1 MELKQI
7 AIEKDNNDDLKS
19 FKSRFVNND
28 NEIYLDGN
36 SLGKLPVV
44 TENDLITAV
53 KNEWGQN
60 LISSWN
66 DNWLKMSEKINFKMS
81 KLINSDNDEV
91 LVGESTSVNLYK
103 ILYCLLDSN
112 QYKKNLVTDC
122 LNFPSDNYII
132 EGLKDHT
139 EKKEIT
145 ILNYNN
151 NLSCNIDI
159 LKKSIQ
165 ENPGIY
171 CLSLVTYK
179 SSFLYPIK
187 ELNEFAENNKSI
199 IVWDCSHAIGVVN
212 IDVKDSKTKAAIGC
226 TYKFL
231 NSGPGSPSFLYVSKD
246 ILNHLQ
252 NPIKGWF
259 GHSKPFDFENKYK
272 PADNI
277 NKFNAGTPSVLSLIP
292 VNTGLDLV
300 LEAGIMNIRNK
311 SIELGE
317 YLIKIIT
324 IELNKFDVKITSP
337 IESKSRGSHITIQH
351 KEAWKICKLLIE
363 GGNNRKRIIPDFRPE
378 NNIRLGFSP
387 LYVSFIDL
395 YETVIAIKDILENKE
410 YLKIDDSKP
419 EVT

>member
-1 MELKQI
+1 MELKQV

-19 FKSRFVNND
+19 FKSRFVNNE

-199 IVWDCSHAIGVVN
+199 IVWDCSHAIGVVD
-212 IDVKDSKTKAAIGC
+212 IAVKDSKTKAAIGC

-300 LEAGIMNIRNK
+300 LEAGITNIRNK

-317 YLIKIIT
+317 YLIKIIN

-351 KEAWKICKLLIE
+351 NEAWKICKLLIK
-363 GGNNRKRIIPDFRPE
+363 GDKNRKRIIPDFRPE
-378 NNIRLGFSP
+378 KNIRLGFSP

-395 YETVIAIKDILENKE
+395 YETVIAIKDILGNKE

>member
-19 FKSRFVNND
+19 FKSRFVNNE

-44 TENDLITAV
+44 TENDLISAV

-60 LISSWN
+60 LIRSWN
-66 DNWLKMSEKINFKMS
+66 DNWLKLSEKINFKIS

-103 ILYCLLDSN
+103 ILYCLLNSN

-132 EGLKDHT
+132 EGLKDYT

-151 NLSCNIDI
+151 LSCNIDL

-165 ENPGIY
+165 ENQGIY

-199 IVWDCSHAIGVVN
+199 IVWDCSHAIGVVD

-259 GHSKPFDFENKYK
+259 GHSKPFDFEKKYK
-272 PADNI
+272 PAYNI

-317 YLIKIIT
+317 YLIKIIN

-351 KEAWKICKLLIE
+351 KEAWKICKLLVR
-363 GGNNRKRIIPDFRPE
+363 GDKNRKKIIPDFRPE

-395 YETVIAIKDILENKE
+395 YETIIAIKDILENKE

>member
-199 IVWDCSHAIGVVN
+199 IVWDCSHAIGVVD

-317 YLIKIIT
+317 YLIKIIN

-351 KEAWKICKLLIE
+351 NEAWKICKLLIK
-363 GGNNRKRIIPDFRPE
+363 GDKNRKRIIPDFRPK

>member
-132 EGLKDHT
+132 EGLKDYT

-151 NLSCNIDI
+151 NLSCNIDL

-199 IVWDCSHAIGVVN
+199 IVWDCSHAIGVVD

-317 YLIKIIT
+317 YLIKIIN

>member
-53 KNEWGQN
+53 KNEWGEN
-60 LISSWN
+60 LIRSWN

-132 EGLKDHT
+132 EGLKDYT

-151 NLSCNIDI
+151 NLSCNIDL

-199 IVWDCSHAIGVVN
+199 IVWDCSHAIGVVD

-259 GHSKPFDFENKYK
+259 GHSKPFNFENKYK
-272 PADNI
+272 PANNI

-317 YLIKIIT
+317 YLIKIIN

>member
-1 MELKQI
+1 MELKQV

-19 FKSRFVNND
+19 FKSRFVNNE

-122 LNFPSDNYII
+122 LNFPSDNYIV
-132 EGLKDHT
+132 EGLKDYT

-151 NLSCNIDI
+151 NLSCNIDL

-199 IVWDCSHAIGVVN
+199 IVWDCSHAIGVVD

-300 LEAGIMNIRNK
+300 LEAGITNIRNK

-317 YLIKIIT
+317 YLIKIIN

-351 KEAWKICKLLIE
+351 NEAWKICKLLIK
-363 GGNNRKRIIPDFRPE
+363 GDKNRKRIIPDFRPE

>member
-103 ILYCLLDSN
+103 ILYCLLYSN

-199 IVWDCSHAIGVVN
+199 VVWDCSHAIGVVN

-317 YLIKIIT
+317 YLIKIIN

>member
-19 FKSRFVNND
+19 FKSRFVNNE

-122 LNFPSDNYII
+122 LNFPSDNYIV
-132 EGLKDHT
+132 EGLKDYT

-151 NLSCNIDI
+151 NLSCNIDL

-199 IVWDCSHAIGVVN
+199 IVWDCSHAIGVVD

-300 LEAGIMNIRNK
+300 LEAGITNIRNK

-317 YLIKIIT
+317 YLIKIIN

-351 KEAWKICKLLIE
+351 NEAWKICKLLIK
-363 GGNNRKRIIPDFRPE
+363 GDKNRKRIIPDFRPK

-395 YETVIAIKDILENKE
+395 YETVIAIKDILKNKE

>member
-317 YLIKIIT
+317 YLIKIIN

-410 YLKIDDSKP
+410 YLKIDDSRP

>member
-311 SIELGE
+311 SIELGK
-317 YLIKIIT
+317 YLIKIIN

-351 KEAWKICKLLIE
+351 KEAWKICKLLIK
-363 GGNNRKRIIPDFRPE
+363 GDKNRKRIIPDFRPK

-395 YETVIAIKDILENKE
+395 YETVMAIKDILENKE

>member
-19 FKSRFVNND
+19 FKSRFVNNE

-122 LNFPSDNYII
+122 LNFPSDNYIV
-132 EGLKDHT
+132 EGLKDYI

-151 NLSCNIDI
+151 NLSCNIDL

-199 IVWDCSHAIGVVN
+199 IVWDCSHAIGVVD

-272 PADNI
+272 PSDNI

-300 LEAGIMNIRNK
+300 LEAGITNIRNK

-317 YLIKIIT
+317 YLIKIIN

-351 KEAWKICKLLIE
+351 NEAWKICKLLIK
-363 GGNNRKRIIPDFRPE
+363 GDKNRKRIIPDFRPK

-395 YETVIAIKDILENKE
+395 YETVIAIKDILGNKE

>member
-1 MELKQI
+1 MELKQV

-19 FKSRFVNND
+19 FKSRFVNNE

-122 LNFPSDNYII
+122 LNFPSDNYIV
-132 EGLKDHT
+132 EGLKDYT

-187 ELNEFAENNKSI
+187 ELNEFAKNNKSI
-199 IVWDCSHAIGVVN
+199 IVWDCSHAIGVVD

-317 YLIKIIT
+317 YLIKIIN

-351 KEAWKICKLLIE
+351 NEAWKICKLLIK
-363 GGNNRKRIIPDFRPE
+363 GDKNRKRIIPDFRPE
-378 NNIRLGFSP
+378 KNIRLGFSP

-395 YETVIAIKDILENKE
+395 YETVIAIKDILGNKE

>member
-317 YLIKIIT
+317 YLIKIIN

-395 YETVIAIKDILENKE
+395 YETVTAIKDILENKE

>member
-19 FKSRFVNND
+19 FKSRFVNNE

-122 LNFPSDNYII
+122 LNFPSDNYIV
-132 EGLKDHT
+132 EGLKDYT

-151 NLSCNIDI
+151 NLSCNIDL

-199 IVWDCSHAIGVVN
+199 IVWDCSHAIGVVD

-231 NSGPGSPSFLYVSKD
+231 NSGPGSPSFLYVSKK

-300 LEAGIMNIRNK
+300 LEAGITNIRNK

-317 YLIKIIT
+317 YLIKIIN

-351 KEAWKICKLLIE
+351 NKAWKICKLLIK
-363 GGNNRKRIIPDFRPE
+363 GDKNRKRIIPDFRPK

-395 YETVIAIKDILENKE
+395 YETVIAIKDILGNKE

>member
-103 ILYCLLDSN
+103 ILYCLLYSN

-122 LNFPSDNYII
+122 LNVPSDNYII
-132 EGLKDHT
+132 DGLKDHT

-199 IVWDCSHAIGVVN
+199 IVWDCSHAIGVVD

-317 YLIKIIT
+317 YLIKIIN

-395 YETVIAIKDILENKE
+395 YESVIAIKDILENKE

>member
-1 MELKQI
+1 MELKQV

-19 FKSRFVNND
+19 FKSRFVNNE

-103 ILYCLLDSN
+103 ILYCLLNSN

-122 LNFPSDNYII
+122 LNFPSDIYII
-132 EGLKDHT
+132 EGLKDYT

-151 NLSCNIDI
+151 NLSCNIDL

-187 ELNEFAENNKSI
+187 ELNEFAKNNKSI
-199 IVWDCSHAIGVVN
+199 IVWDCSHAIGVVD

-317 YLIKIIT
+317 YLIKIIN

-351 KEAWKICKLLIE
+351 NEAWKICKLLIK
-363 GGNNRKRIIPDFRPE
+363 GDKNRKRIIPDFRPE
-378 NNIRLGFSP
+378 KNIRLGFSP

-395 YETVIAIKDILENKE
+395 YETVIAIKDILGNKE

>member
-311 SIELGE
+311 SIELGK
-317 YLIKIIT
+317 YLIKIIN

-351 KEAWKICKLLIE
+351 KEAWKICKLLIK
-363 GGNNRKRIIPDFRPE
+363 GDKNRKRIIPDFRPK

>member
-122 LNFPSDNYII
+122 LNFPSDIYII
-132 EGLKDHT
+132 EGLKDYT

-199 IVWDCSHAIGVVN
+199 IVWDCSHAIGVVD

-300 LEAGIMNIRNK
+300 LEAGITNIRNK

-317 YLIKIIT
+317 YLIKIIN

-351 KEAWKICKLLIE
+351 NEAWKICKLLIK
-363 GGNNRKRIIPDFRPE
+363 GDKNRKRIIPDFRPE
-378 NNIRLGFSP
+378 KNIRLGFSP

-395 YETVIAIKDILENKE
+395 YETVIAIKDILGNKE

>member
-19 FKSRFVNND
+19 FKSRFVNNE

-122 LNFPSDNYII
+122 LNFPSDNYIV
-132 EGLKDHT
+132 EGLKDYT

-151 NLSCNIDI
+151 NLSCNIDL

-199 IVWDCSHAIGVVN
+199 IVWDCSHAIGVVD

-277 NKFNAGTPSVLSLIP
+277 NKFNSGTPSVLSLIP

-317 YLIKIIT
+317 YLIKIIN

>member
-1 MELKQI
+1 MELKQV

-19 FKSRFVNND
+19 FKSRFVNNE

-36 SLGKLPVV
+36 SLGKLPVG
-44 TENDLITAV
+44 TENNLISAV

-60 LISSWN
+60 LIRSWN
-66 DNWLKMSEKINFKMS
+66 DNWLELSEKINFKMS

-103 ILYCLLDSN
+103 ILYCLLNSN

-132 EGLKDHT
+132 EGLKDYT

-151 NLSCNIDI
+151 NLSCNIDL

-199 IVWDCSHAIGVVN
+199 IVWDCSHAIGVVD

-300 LEAGIMNIRNK
+300 LEAGITNIRNK

-317 YLIKIIT
+317 YLIKIIN

-351 KEAWKICKLLIE
+351 KEAWKICKLLIK
-363 GGNNRKRIIPDFRPE
+363 GDKNRKRIIPDFRPK

>member
-1 MELKQI
+1 MELKQV

-19 FKSRFVNND
+19 FKSRFVNNE

-122 LNFPSDNYII
+122 LNFPSDNYIV
-132 EGLKDHT
+132 EGLKDYT

-151 NLSCNIDI
+151 NLSCNIDL

-199 IVWDCSHAIGVVN
+199 IVWDCSHAIGVVD

-300 LEAGIMNIRNK
+300 LEAGITNIRNK

-317 YLIKIIT
+317 YLIKIIN

-351 KEAWKICKLLIE
+351 NEAWKICKLLIK
-363 GGNNRKRIIPDFRPE
+363 GDKNRKRIIPDFRPK

>member
-19 FKSRFVNND
+19 FKSRFVNNE

-122 LNFPSDNYII
+122 LNFPSDNYIV
-132 EGLKDHT
+132 EGLKDYT

-199 IVWDCSHAIGVVN
+199 IVWDCSHAIGVVD

-300 LEAGIMNIRNK
+300 LEAGITNIRNK

-317 YLIKIIT
+317 YLIKIIN

-351 KEAWKICKLLIE
+351 NEAWKICKLLIK
-363 GGNNRKRIIPDFRPE
+363 GDKNRKRIIPDFRPE

-395 YETVIAIKDILENKE
+395 YETVIAIKDILGNKE

>member
-19 FKSRFVNND
+19 FKSRFVNNE

-122 LNFPSDNYII
+122 LNFPSDNYIV
-132 EGLKDHT
+132 EGLKDYT

-187 ELNEFAENNKSI
+187 ELNEFAKNNKSI
-199 IVWDCSHAIGVVN
+199 IVWDCSHAIGVVD

-300 LEAGIMNIRNK
+300 LEAGITNIRNK

-317 YLIKIIT
+317 YLIKIIN

-351 KEAWKICKLLIE
+351 NEAWKICKLLIK
-363 GGNNRKRIIPDFRPE
+363 GDKNRKRIIPDFRPE

-395 YETVIAIKDILENKE
+395 YETVIAIKDILGNKE

>member
-19 FKSRFVNND
+19 FKSRFVNNE

-44 TENDLITAV
+44 TENDLINAV

-132 EGLKDHT
+132 EGLKDYT

-151 NLSCNIDI
+151 NLSCNIDL

-199 IVWDCSHAIGVVN
+199 IVWDCSHAIGVVD

-300 LEAGIMNIRNK
+300 LEAGITNIRNK
-311 SIELGE
+311 SNELGE
-317 YLIKIIT
+317 YLIKIIN

-351 KEAWKICKLLIE
+351 NEAWKICKLLIK
-363 GGNNRKRIIPDFRPE
+363 GDKNRKRIIPDFRPK

-395 YETVIAIKDILENKE
+395 YETVIAIKDILRNKE

>member
-103 ILYCLLDSN
+103 ILYCLLNSN

-151 NLSCNIDI
+151 NLSCNIDL

-199 IVWDCSHAIGVVN
+199 VVWDCSHAIGVVN

-317 YLIKIIT
+317 YLIKIIN

-351 KEAWKICKLLIE
+351 KEAWKICKLLIK
-363 GGNNRKRIIPDFRPE
+363 GDKNRKRIIPDFRPK

>member
-19 FKSRFVNND
+19 FKSRFVNNE

-122 LNFPSDNYII
+122 LNFPSDNYIV
-132 EGLKDHT
+132 EGLKDYT

-151 NLSCNIDI
+151 NLSCNIDL

-199 IVWDCSHAIGVVN
+199 IVWDCSHAIGVVD

-300 LEAGIMNIRNK
+300 LEAGITNIRNK

-317 YLIKIIT
+317 YLIKIIN

-351 KEAWKICKLLIE
+351 NEAWKICKLLIK
-363 GGNNRKRIIPDFRPE
+363 GDKNRKRIIPDFRPE

>member
-19 FKSRFVNND
+19 FKSRFVNNE

-122 LNFPSDNYII
+122 LNFPSDNYIV
-132 EGLKDHT
+132 EGLKDYT

-199 IVWDCSHAIGVVN
+199 IVWDCSHAIGVVD

-300 LEAGIMNIRNK
+300 LEAGITNIRNK

-317 YLIKIIT
+317 YLIKIIN

-351 KEAWKICKLLIE
+351 NEAWKICKLLIK
-363 GGNNRKRIIPDFRPE
+363 GDKNRKRIIPDFRPK

-410 YLKIDDSKP
+410 YLKIDDSKT

>member
-7 AIEKDNNDDLKS
+7 AIEKDNNDNLKS
-19 FKSRFVNND
+19 FKSRFVNNE

-151 NLSCNIDI
+151 NLRFNIDI

-311 SIELGE
+311 SIELGK
-317 YLIKIIT
+317 YLIKIIN

>member
-103 ILYCLLDSN
+103 ILYCLLYSN

-317 YLIKIIT
+317 YLIKIIN

>member
-199 IVWDCSHAIGVVN
+199 IVWDCSHAIGVVD

-317 YLIKIIT
+317 YLIKIIN

-351 KEAWKICKLLIE
+351 KEAWKICKLLIK
-363 GGNNRKRIIPDFRPE
+363 GDKNRKRIIPDFRPE

>member
-19 FKSRFVNND
+19 FKSRFVNNE

-122 LNFPSDNYII
+122 LNFPSDNYIV
-132 EGLKDHT
+132 EGLKDYT

-151 NLSCNIDI
+151 NLSCNIDL

-199 IVWDCSHAIGVVN
+199 IVWDCSHAIGVVD

-300 LEAGIMNIRNK
+300 LEAGITNIRNK

-317 YLIKIIT
+317 YLIKIIN

-351 KEAWKICKLLIE
+351 NEAWKICKLLIK
-363 GGNNRKRIIPDFRPE
+363 GDKNRKRIIPDFRPK

-395 YETVIAIKDILENKE
+395 YETVIAIKDILGNKE

>member
-199 IVWDCSHAIGVVN
+199 IVWDCSHAIGVVD

-317 YLIKIIT
+317 YLIKIIN

>member
-19 FKSRFVNND
+19 FKSRFVNNE

-317 YLIKIIT
+317 YLIKIIN

-363 GGNNRKRIIPDFRPE
+363 GGKNRKRIIPDFRPE

>member
-19 FKSRFVNND
+19 FKSRFVNNE

-199 IVWDCSHAIGVVN
+199 VVWDCSHAIGVVN

-317 YLIKIIT
+317 YLIKIIN